1 MKTLNDYQDLK
12 RQLEVIKIN
21 HTESSLDASY
31 TLVRSKLNWRDSKKL
46 GLKKT
51 YDGYVFFSASAN
63 GNGSDLFS
71 KIQQACEGFD
81 LSVTERQL

>member
-1 MKTLNDYQDLK
+1 MKTLKDYQDLK
-12 RQLEVIKIN
+12 RQLELIKIN

-31 TLVRSKLNWRDSKKL
+31 TLVRSKLNWIDSKKL

-51 YDGYVFFSASAN
+51 HDGYVFFSASSN
-63 GNGSDLFS
+63 GNGYDLFL
-71 KIQQACEGFD
+71 KIEKACEGFD